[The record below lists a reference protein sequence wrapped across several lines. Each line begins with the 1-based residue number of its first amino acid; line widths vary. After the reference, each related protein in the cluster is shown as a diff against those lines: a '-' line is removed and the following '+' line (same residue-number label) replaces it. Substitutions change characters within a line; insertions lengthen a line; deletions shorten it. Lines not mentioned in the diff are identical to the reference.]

1 MSSKGAVEGSLPWR
15 LGPRTPPAGPDSALV
30 VEPHPDNKKPFD
42 ILNNH
47 IDEQPN
53 RNRLGGLFRG
63 SPFFFISSK
72 FPFFFLFF
80 LAFPPPLPPLSLA
93 FQDWFSF
100 PINFIFDP
108 QEEKTSK

>member
-53 RNRLGGLFRG
+53 RNRLGGLFRR
-63 SPFFFISSK
+63 SLFFISSN
-72 FPFFFLFF
+72 FPFFF
-80 LAFPPPLPPLSLA
+80 LAFPPPPLSLA

-100 PINFIFDP
+100 PINFMFDP
-108 QEEKTSK
+108 QEAKTSK